1 MPYYESVFIAR
12 PDISAAQVE
21 ALTESMSAIVVEGG
35 GNVAQAEY
43 WGLKSLAY
51 RIKKNRKGHY
61 TMLALD
67 APAAAVKEFERNMR
81 LNEDVLRLMTIRVD
95 ELDAEPS
102 VMMRNKNS
110 RDERSRRDDRSDNK
124 PAPKPDAAPE
134 AKTDAAPEAK
144 SWRQQAPTL
153 QRQQRIKL
161 KEKTNERWSQ
171 TFLSATKKLSLLFT
185 GCAED
190 RFQGC

>member
-21 ALTESMSAIVVEGG
+21 ALTESMSAIVTEGG
-35 GNVAQAEY
+35 GKVAQTEY

-67 APAAAVKEFERNMR
+67 APAPAVKEFERNMR

-102 VMMRNKNS
+102 VMMKSKNS
-110 RDERSRRDDRSDNK
+110 RDERNRRDDRRENK
-124 PAPKPDAAPE
+124 AETETEAETKPE
-134 AKTDAAPEAK
+134 AENAETDAPVN
-144 SWRQQAPTL
+144 SG
-153 QRQQRIKL
+153 
-161 KEKTNERWSQ
+161 NE
-171 TFLSATKKLSLLFT
+171 
-185 GCAED
+185 GED
-190 RFQGC
+190 K

>member
-21 ALTESMSAIVVEGG
+21 ALTESMSAIVTEGG
-35 GNVAQAEY
+35 GKAAQTEY

-61 TMLALD
+61 TMLSLD
-67 APAAAVKEFERNMR
+67 APAPAVKEFERNMR

-102 VMMRNKNS
+102 VMMKNKNS
-110 RDERSRRDDRSDNK
+110 RDERNRRDDRRENKAEAEPEAETKPVEESTDTEAPAASDN
-124 PAPKPDAAPE
+124 E
-134 AKTDAAPEAK
+134 
-144 SWRQQAPTL
+144 
-153 QRQQRIKL
+153 
-161 KEKTNERWSQ
+161 
-171 TFLSATKKLSLLFT
+171 
-185 GCAED
+185 GED
-190 RFQGC
+190 K

>member
-35 GNVAQAEY
+35 GSVAQTEY

-95 ELDAEPS
+95 ELESEPS

-110 RDERSRRDDRSDNK
+110 RDERNRRDDRSENK
-124 PAPKPDAAPE
+124 SDAKPDDAAETTTETASPE
-134 AKTDAAPEAK
+134 AEAPAEA
-144 SWRQQAPTL
+144 
-153 QRQQRIKL
+153 
-161 KEKTNERWSQ
+161 TNE
-171 TFLSATKKLSLLFT
+171 
-185 GCAED
+185 GED
-190 RFQGC
+190 K

>member
-1 MPYYESVFIAR
+1 VPYYESVFIAR

-35 GNVAQAEY
+35 GSVAQTEY

-95 ELDAEPS
+95 ELESEPS

-110 RDERSRRDDRSDNK
+110 RDERNRRDDRSENK
-124 PAPKPDAAPE
+124 SDAKPDDAAETTTETASPE
-134 AKTDAAPEAK
+134 AEAPAEA
-144 SWRQQAPTL
+144 
-153 QRQQRIKL
+153 
-161 KEKTNERWSQ
+161 TNE
-171 TFLSATKKLSLLFT
+171 
-185 GCAED
+185 GED
-190 RFQGC
+190 K

>member
-144 SWRQQAPTL
+144 TDAAPEAKTEAASTDAATQA
-153 QRQQRIKL
+153 
-161 KEKTNERWSQ
+161 ENKTE
-171 TFLSATKKLSLLFT
+171 
-185 GCAED
+185 GED
-190 RFQGC
+190 K

>member
-35 GNVAQAEY
+35 GSVAQAEY

-95 ELDAEPS
+95 ELESEPS

-110 RDERSRRDDRSDNK
+110 RDERNRRDDRSENK
-124 PAPKPDAAPE
+124 SDAKPDDAAETTTETASPE
-134 AKTDAAPEAK
+134 AEAPAEA
-144 SWRQQAPTL
+144 
-153 QRQQRIKL
+153 
-161 KEKTNERWSQ
+161 TNE
-171 TFLSATKKLSLLFT
+171 
-185 GCAED
+185 GED
-190 RFQGC
+190 K

>member
-1 MPYYESVFIAR
+1 VPYYESVFIAR

-35 GNVAQAEY
+35 GTVAQAEY

-144 SWRQQAPTL
+144 TDAAP
-153 QRQQRIKL
+153 
-161 KEKTNERWSQ
+161 EAKTEAAS
-171 TFLSATKKLSLLFT
+171 TDAATP
-185 GCAED
+185 AENKTEGED
-190 RFQGC
+190 K

>member
-21 ALTESMSAIVVEGG
+21 ALTESMSAIVTEGG
-35 GNVAQAEY
+35 GNVAQTEY

-67 APAAAVKEFERNMR
+67 APAPAVKEFERNMR

-102 VMMRNKNS
+102 IMMRNKNS
-110 RDERSRRDDRSDNK
+110 RDERSRRDDRSENK
-124 PAPKPDAAPE
+124 TDEAPE
-134 AKTDAAPEAK
+134 SKAKAEIETESAEAK
-144 SWRQQAPTL
+144 ADAPAAS
-153 QRQQRIKL
+153 
-161 KEKTNERWSQ
+161 ENE
-171 TFLSATKKLSLLFT
+171 
-185 GCAED
+185 GED
-190 RFQGC
+190 K

>member
-35 GNVAQAEY
+35 GSVAQTEY

-81 LNEDVLRLMTIRVD
+81 LNEDILRLMTIRVD
-95 ELDAEPS
+95 ELESEPS

-110 RDERSRRDDRSDNK
+110 RDERNRRDDRSENK
-124 PAPKPDAAPE
+124 SDAKPDDAAETTTETASPE
-134 AKTDAAPEAK
+134 AEAPAEA
-144 SWRQQAPTL
+144 
-153 QRQQRIKL
+153 
-161 KEKTNERWSQ
+161 TNE
-171 TFLSATKKLSLLFT
+171 
-185 GCAED
+185 GED
-190 RFQGC
+190 K

>member
-12 PDISAAQVE
+12 PDITAAQVE

-35 GNVAQAEY
+35 GSVAQAEY

-124 PAPKPDAAPE
+124 PAATPVAATEAAPE
-134 AKTDAAPEAK
+134 VKAEAASTEAAAPAE
-144 SWRQQAPTL
+144 T
-153 QRQQRIKL
+153 
-161 KEKTNERWSQ
+161 KTE
-171 TFLSATKKLSLLFT
+171 
-185 GCAED
+185 GED
-190 RFQGC
+190 K

>member
-35 GNVAQAEY
+35 GSVAQTEY

-95 ELDAEPS
+95 ELESEPS

-110 RDERSRRDDRSDNK
+110 RDERNRRDDRSEN
-124 PAPKPDAAPE
+124 KPDAKPDDAAETTTETASPE
-134 AKTDAAPEAK
+134 AEAPAEA
-144 SWRQQAPTL
+144 
-153 QRQQRIKL
+153 
-161 KEKTNERWSQ
+161 TNE
-171 TFLSATKKLSLLFT
+171 
-185 GCAED
+185 GED
-190 RFQGC
+190 K

>member
-1 MPYYESVFIAR
+1 
-12 PDISAAQVE
+12 
-21 ALTESMSAIVVEGG
+21 
-35 GNVAQAEY
+35 
-43 WGLKSLAY
+43 
-51 RIKKNRKGHY
+51 
-61 TMLALD
+61 MLALD

-144 SWRQQAPTL
+144 MEAASTDAATPA
-153 QRQQRIKL
+153 
-161 KEKTNERWSQ
+161 ENKTE
-171 TFLSATKKLSLLFT
+171 
-185 GCAED
+185 GED
-190 RFQGC
+190 K